1 MLEKKKKVR
10 QTRDY
15 KKAPLSPVHIRI
27 MIAVSLG
34 QFTCGFSLGITG
46 LAMTI
51 AAKYI
56 HVSEMWTGLIGA
68 GGLIG
73 LSSSV
78 FIGRLSDKIGRR
90 ELLMSNMY
98 VLAILSLLHPL
109 TTSLPLTFIIRVGIG
124 LMMAIDYTVGNTL
137 LTEWL
142 PKGEDSKRQSHL
154 LVYWVLGFIA
164 SYLTGT
170 YLNGFG
176 SHTWQILL
184 ATGAIPALITA
195 LFRSIFPLP
204 PSPGWLASKGKIKAA
219 NRLIGRILGHKWGI
233 SRHFKRPKQ
242 TKQSSWTILFSKKYL
257 RHTLVGGIFYACQT
271 FAFFGISIFLPILLQ
286 KMNISNPKVS
296 GTLYNVSMLLGIF
309 LGIFIFNRISR
320 RMFLISNFLLSAVL
334 IVILAL
340 TPHASSIFKLMVFSI
355 FAIILS
361 SGLVLDY
368 PYPTE
373 LFDTKVKA
381 SGVGICITI
390 SRIGAAAGTFLL
402 PILTK
407 AGGAN
412 LAMLVCACVL
422 LAAFIICLIWAPE
435 TSPKFIRKTEQKIQL
450 KS

>member
-10 QTRDY
+10 QLRDY

-56 HVSEMWTGLIGA
+56 YVSEMWTGLIGA

-184 ATGAIPALITA
+184 ASGAIPALITA

-219 NRLIGRILGHKWGI
+219 NRLIGRILGYKWGI
-233 SRHFKRPKQ
+233 SRHFKLPKQ

-309 LGIFIFNRISR
+309 FGIFIFNRISR

-334 IVILAL
+334 VGILAL

-373 LFDTKVKA
+373 LFDTKVQA

-390 SRIGAAAGTFLL
+390 NRIGAAAGTFLL

-407 AGGAN
+407 AGDAN

-435 TSPKFIRKTEQKIQL
+435 TSPKFIKKTEQKI
-450 KS
+450 